1 MLPVV
6 PSGRRLVVDVGRS
19 LVVVVVIVILDRALV
34 GGGDVEVSTAVGAF
48 GAPDGVV

>member
-6 PSGRRLVVDVGRS
+6 PRGRRLVVDVGSS
-19 LVVVVVIVILDRALV
+19 LVVVVVVILDMVFV

>member
-6 PSGRRLVVDVGRS
+6 PRGRRLVVDVGGS
-19 LVVVVVIVILDRALV
+19 LVVVVVILDMVFV